1 MTRETVAGES
11 ARCSAKNFKL
21 TDRAEVFPRGGEDA
35 TVFARI
41 MGCFVAVVWHN
52 GVAAA
57 SGNAKFFANVAA
69 CPVKFKT
76 NTRKIDLSWTVLV
89 LCIQVFPY
97 IPLDTAARLGVS

>member
-1 MTRETVAGES
+1 MTRDTVAGES

-52 GVAAA
+52 GVAPA
-57 SGNAKFFANVAA
+57 SGNTKFFANVAA
-69 CPVKFKT
+69 RPVKSKT
-76 NTRKIDLSWTVLV
+76 DKHKKNRFIMNGPSTMYSGFSLHST
-89 LCIQVFPY
+89 
-97 IPLDTAARLGVS
+97 